1 MNDKEV
7 ISELTKKLGSVSSHF
22 TSELGKLRT
31 GRAHPS
37 MIDGVKAEVY
47 ESQMP
52 LNQLAT
58 ITTPEAQLIQISP
71 FDPNNIDAIT
81 SAIRA
86 DQMLGFNPV
95 DDGHVIRIQVP
106 PLTEERR
113 HLIVKQLGEK
123 QEEANIGL
131 RKARHEAMNVVDKAK
146 KAKEIGE
153 DGAKRLQKQVD
164 EAVNKAKTEI
174 EQTAKS
180 KESEIMK
187 V

>member
-1 MNDKEV
+1 MNDNEV
-7 ISELTKKLGSVSSHF
+7 FSELTKKLASVSSHF
-22 TSELGKLRT
+22 SAELGKLRT

-37 MIDGVKAEVY
+37 MVDDVKAEAY
-47 ESQMP
+47 ETLMP
-52 LNQLAT
+52 LKQLAT

-71 FDPNNIDAIT
+71 FDPGNIGAIT

-95 DDGHVIRIQVP
+95 DDGHVVRIQVP

-113 HLIVKQLGEK
+113 KLIVKQLGEK

-131 RKARHEAMNVVDKAK
+131 RKARHEAMNAVDKAK
-146 KAKEIGE
+146 KAKEVSE
-153 DGAKRLQKQVD
+153 DEAKRLQKRVD
-164 EAVNKAKTEI
+164 EAVNKTKLDI